1 MTSSSPSVLRGSA
14 RSRQLDQALL
24 PDDDGVVERMTVVVH
39 DGEQFCPGVLWSD
52 ADVMPSS
59 VAPAT
64 EPAFL
69 SRPFQSPQHRS
80 T

>member
-39 DGEQFCPGVLWSD
+39 DGQGWTGHRAYRAMPGG
-52 ADVMPSS
+52 
-59 VAPAT
+59 PAGILGR
-64 EPAFL
+64 AG
-69 SRPFQSPQHRS
+69 SIKAH
-80 T
+80 